1 MLAAAGDSQQHQS
14 KTAWL
19 LGLKTLQNRE
29 PHMTTTTPTA
39 TDIEGLVWGS
49 DDELVDTAAGGA
61 CRSPEEAKAKA
72 IATVQALV
80 PGLSGRSK
88 SFVNTWKRV
97 VWEPVNQPT
106 IQAACVAAG
115 VSTNTFKAFLME
127 LASRTSWDGKDA
139 VFTLRKTIAAVM
151 PGRSRVTGG
160 AGLRVIDRCMA
171 VAVELGF
178 VTEGFQK
185 KWLVS
190 HDDGTTSWKSGSAAR
205 MLLMPSFGLP
215 AHMLQRQTNRFR
227 AQLRRERAASDQLA
241 AKKQRDAAHQAH
253 VETMI
258 DLTQDTPTRS
268 ESPSTKPRS
277 KTVNQALAAARR
289 ALE

>member
-1 MLAAAGDSQQHQS
+1 
-14 KTAWL
+14 
-19 LGLKTLQNRE
+19 
-29 PHMTTTTPTA
+29 MTTATPTA

-88 SFVNTWKRV
+88 SFVNRWKRV
-97 VWEPVNQPT
+97 VWEPVNQP
-106 IQAACVAAG
+106 IMQAACEAAG

-151 PGRSRVTGG
+151 PGRSKVTGG

-185 KWLVS
+185 KWLKT
-190 HDDGTTSWKSGSAAR
+190 HDDGTTSWKAGSAAR
-205 MLLMPSFGLP
+205 MLLMPSF
-215 AHMLQRQTNRFR
+215 RFR
-227 AQLRRERAASDQLA
+227 AQLRRERAASDQMA
-241 AKKQRDAAHQAH
+241 AKKQRDTAHQAH

-258 DLTQDTPTRS
+258 DLTQDAPTRRS
-268 ESPSTKPRS
+268 ESPPAGSRS
-277 KTVNQALAAARR
+277 KTVSQALAAARR